1 MYRYKHAH
9 AKWTPP
15 CSEEHLI
22 PRPSVVFSKVCTK
35 GLEVSLM
42 RNTAFPQWLIH
53 KVYLKLASTKPVA
66 TTIAT
71 TVYYNFD
78 FELASTKITL

>member
-1 MYRYKHAH
+1 
-9 AKWTPP
+9 
-15 CSEEHLI
+15 
-22 PRPSVVFSKVCTK
+22 
-35 GLEVSLM
+35 M